1 MSSGERTRVRAARR
15 HDLSRLVDLRV
26 HYLGETAHLEPRL
39 PLAPDARART
49 EQAFPVWLGQD
60 DRVVLVAEGD
70 AVEGGEPPLVGY
82 AMGVLETL
90 PPLLARQHVGEITEC
105 YVEPPWRG
113 RGLGR
118 SLVAVLSEALSR
130 RGAEA
135 LRAAVPVRNEIA
147 RARFEAQGFQP
158 LQILLDRRW
167 DAV

>member
-1 MSSGERTRVRAARR
+1 MSSGERARVRAARR
-15 HDLSRLVDLRV
+15 HDLPRLVDLRV

-39 PLAPDARART
+39 PLSADTRTRT

-70 AVEGGEPPLVGY
+70 PGEGGEAPLVGY
-82 AMGVLETL
+82 AMGLMETL
-90 PPLLARQHVGEITEC
+90 PPVLARQHVGEITEC

-118 SLVAVLSEALSR
+118 ALVAVLSEALSR
-130 RGAEA
+130 RGAET
-135 LRAAVPVRNEIA
+135 LRAAVPVRNETA
-147 RARFEAQGFQP
+147 LARFEAQGFVA
-158 LQILLDRRW
+158 LQRLLERRW